1 MSIKILVV
9 DDLLDMLDDTDSLQ
23 ERHEIT
29 MKVVAHKFG
38 HSMMREQAD
47 DILAELK
54 ECSGGKFVIDTA
66 KTPEEAIELLGDSLS
81 DCISRYDV
89 VLLDGGFDSV
99 LDYIA
104 DMNNSFFETSPVYV
118 KPISN
123 SSYRNAEMLAKIAV
137 LPRTKLLDAVEAK
150 HFGLAKIVR
159 SML

>member
-9 DDLLDMLDDTDSLQ
+9 DDLLDMLDDADSLQ

-38 HSMMREQAD
+38 HSTMREQAD

-54 ECSGGKFVIDTA
+54 ACSGGKYTIDTA

-81 DCISRYDV
+81 GCTARYDV

-123 SSYRNAEMLAKIAV
+123 SSYRNVEMLAKINV
-137 LPRTKLLDAVEAK
+137 LPRTKPLDAIEAK